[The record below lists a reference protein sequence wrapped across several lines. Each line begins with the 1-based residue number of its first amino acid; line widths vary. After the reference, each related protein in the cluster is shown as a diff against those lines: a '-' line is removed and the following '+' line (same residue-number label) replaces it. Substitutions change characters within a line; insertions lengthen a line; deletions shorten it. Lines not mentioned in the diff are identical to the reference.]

1 MTAKND
7 WKRAKWIKKHGPT
20 KVCDLPKWFDA
31 KTPSTFF
38 YRKWTYDSSGFPVG
52 SPEDVIDMLDYHIDA
67 YEEQHRK
74 NIHAFRDWL
83 EPVGVVVAN
92 IIALAALILSIIALR
107 AA

>member
-1 MTAKND
+1 
-7 WKRAKWIKKHGPT
+7 
-20 KVCDLPKWFDA
+20 
-31 KTPSTFF
+31 
-38 YRKWTYDSSGFPVG
+38 
-52 SPEDVIDMLDYHIDA
+52 MLDYHIDA